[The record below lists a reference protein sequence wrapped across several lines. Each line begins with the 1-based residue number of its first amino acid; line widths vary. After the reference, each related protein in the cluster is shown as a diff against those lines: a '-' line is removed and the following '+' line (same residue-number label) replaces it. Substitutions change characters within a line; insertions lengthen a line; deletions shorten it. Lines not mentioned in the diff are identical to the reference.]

1 MIFTK
6 VVAEVL
12 FPIAIITIALNTT
25 IAIFE
30 KTASLALSLFF
41 LNGSLL
47 LLGVY
52 QLLLI
57 RLESKSDN
65 K

>member
-30 KTASLALSLFF
+30 KKASLALSLFF